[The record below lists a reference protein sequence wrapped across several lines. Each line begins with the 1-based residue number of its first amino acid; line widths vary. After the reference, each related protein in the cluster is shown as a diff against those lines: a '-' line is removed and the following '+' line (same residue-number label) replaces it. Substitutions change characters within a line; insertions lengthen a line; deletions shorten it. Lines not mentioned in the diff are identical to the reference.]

1 MLGATIG
8 IALPTILFFLR
19 WPQHGFA
26 LLMALL
32 PFTVAL
38 NPLPGFDLQLMRL
51 LVPLFWL
58 AVFARYPKQFLAA
71 AKKPQALLLWLFC
84 VLVAVSVFF
93 AQEPA
98 WSARKLIYIWSF
110 APLLPAAA
118 IILHGTATGAL
129 RTTGREHTPH
139 IPMGLFVGGVLA
151 SLVGIAQFISQ
162 FFIGTDALFR
172 FFVRLAPHLHGREFG
187 ALVAQ
192 YPSWFADIGGQ
203 AYLRAFAFF
212 PDPHIFAFYLVMV
225 SSLLLAFLLKAR
237 AKKDFYLYVTC
248 YMLYI
253 TCLTLTFSRG
263 GYLAWLASTTIVLG
277 ISWRSFAHRARVYT
291 ALGIG
296 AALLL
301 LAVGAPVVPR
311 LGSVFDVS
319 EGSNL
324 GRLEIWRDALEK
336 FAAQPLGVGLGN
348 YAASAVNAVGLRNP
362 ITAHNL
368 YLDLLVETGILGL
381 AAFVALMVC
390 TAYTVL
396 RRYTES
402 RNVVFLGALGAFAG
416 FSTHAFF
423 ENPLYAP
430 AILTLFLL
438 IVALSLVES
447 PTSSGPVK

>member
-212 PDPHIFAFYLVMV
+212 PDPHILAFYLVAV
-225 SSLLLAFLLKAR
+225 SSLLLAFLLRAR
-237 AKKDFYLYVTC
+237 TKKEFYLCATGYA
-248 YMLYI
+248 LHI
-253 TCLTLTFSRG
+253 ACLALTFSRG
-263 GYLAWLASTTIVLG
+263 GYLGWLAGTAAILGMLRVRLSRRAAALIALGLG
-277 ISWRSFAHRARVYT
+277 IAIF
-291 ALGIG
+291 
-296 AALLL
+296 L
-301 LAVGAPVVPR
+301 LAAGAPVINR
-311 LGSVFDVS
+311 LASSFDVS
-319 EGSNL
+319 EGSNT
-324 GRLEIWRDALEK
+324 GRLAIWRDAVET
-336 FAAQPLGVGLGN
+336 FTINPLGIGLGN
-348 YAASAVNAVGLRNP
+348 YAISMENGIGFRNP

-368 YLDLLVETGILGL
+368 YLDLLVEAGVLGL
-381 AAFVALMVC
+381 AAFAALM
-390 TAYTVL
+390 AYAAHAL
-396 RRYTES
+396 LQRYRE
-402 RNVVFLGALGAFAG
+402 NGNAVFLGACGALIG
-416 FSTHAFF
+416 FSVHAFF

-430 AILTLFLL
+430 AIFALL
-438 IVALSLVES
+438 LCGTALSLRNPAS
-447 PTSSGPVK
+447 RS